1 MDMAEYPVV
10 MKQDVAVIKPDEAVI
25 KPDAAVNQ
33 TA

>member
-1 MDMAEYPVV
+1 MAEYPVV